1 MKYRKVGTTDVTVS
15 EVGFG
20 VWTVSTSWWGV
31 TDEAVGVKLLRQAY
45 DAGITFFDTADTY
58 GNGLGETILAKALG
72 EERDRITI
80 GTKFGYD
87 FYHHTARRGHE
98 ELPHDW
104 RPEYARFALEES
116 LKRLNTDRIDLY
128 QLHNPRLDAMQQDG
142 LFAELEALKQEGKIR
157 AYGPALGPAI
167 AERQIGEGAY
177 AIERRHADVVFII
190 YNLLEQMLGQ
200 GLFAIGRANQR
211 SFLVRV
217 PHASGLLDGTV
228 RPETVFSED
237 DHRFHRVS
245 TEDRK
250 KQWQVNGLK
259 KVSQLGFLWEG
270 RGRTLGQAA
279 IQFILAEPSVASV
292 LPNIYN
298 EQLLREFAAASD
310 LPALGEDGLA
320 RVARLYAENFGMPS
334 EPIPRPVIESRL
346 WRDSS
351 TLEQQ
356 AGPPPIH
363 SRGERQADAG
373 TAADRQVGG

>member
-1 MKYRKVGTTDVTVS
+1 MKYRTIGTTDVTVS

-20 VWTVSTSWWGV
+20 VWTVATTWWGV
-31 TDEAVGVKLLRQAY
+31 SDEAFGVKLLQQAF
-45 DAGITFFDTADTY
+45 DAGISFFDTADTY

-72 EERDRITI
+72 AKRHQLTI

-104 RPEYARFALEES
+104 RPEYVRVALEES
-116 LKRLNTDRIDLY
+116 LKRLQTDHVDIY
-128 QLHNPRLDAMQQDG
+128 QLHNPRLDAMQRDD
-142 LFAELEALKQEGKIR
+142 LFATLDALKHEGKIR

-167 AERQIGEGAY
+167 AERQIEEGAY
-177 AIERRHADVVFII
+177 AIERRGADIVYII
-190 YNLLEQMLGQ
+190 YNLLEQMLGE
-200 GLFAIGRANQR
+200 GLFERARRHQT

-228 RPETVFSED
+228 KPETVFAED

-250 KQWQVNGLK
+250 KQWQVDGLK
-259 KVSQLGFLWEG
+259 KVQQLSFLMG
-270 RGRTLGQAA
+270 GTGRTLGQAA

-298 EQLLREFAAASD
+298 EQLLREFAASPD
-310 LPALGEDGLA
+310 LAPLSAEELA
-320 RVARLYAENFGMPS
+320 RVRQLYAEHFGLQP
-334 EPIPRPVIESRL
+334 
-346 WRDSS
+346 
-351 TLEQQ
+351 T
-356 AGPPPIH
+356 
-363 SRGERQADAG
+363 
-373 TAADRQVGG
+373 TASN